1 MVRVS
6 VARRSCHRRRQSAPE
21 MTGAFTYV
29 RGATAPFAII
39 NLAATRMLYRSQRH
53 NHNSCEGLYSSELPA
68 MI

>member
-1 MVRVS
+1 
-6 VARRSCHRRRQSAPE
+6 

-29 RGATAPFAII
+29 RGAASPFAII